1 MSLPFVIVLYALIRD
16 DTGVGGGGQRQSNL
30 GTCLRLIFHVCM
42 FHLPSSRSRNGNG
55 NGGGGINEAS
65 DAQLGRSW
73 RHLLSPSVAGRGC
86 RERERERER
95 NDC

>member
-42 FHLPSSRSRNGNG
+42 FLCPRVAVGMGMGEGELMKHLMHSWAG
-55 NGGGGINEAS
+55 
-65 DAQLGRSW
+65 LGAISY
-73 RHLLSPSVAGRGC
+73 RHP
-86 RERERERER
+86 
-95 NDC
+95 